1 MNATD
6 YAVLEAIHASWAAN
20 DLGATVRCFAENIEF
35 AVNAPDGSASFVG
48 TGCGRESLCH
58 RLSDFLDKYEVLA
71 FAPLQVT
78 KRDDGLACR
87 VQYHYR
93 HRQTGMEI
101 DGSMR
106 LLWSIAGDKATSLKV
121 IHDAERM
128 GVFFEMADRCSRG
141 ELYI

>member
-6 YAVLEAIHASWAAN
+6 YAVLEAIHVSWAGN
-20 DLGATVRCFAENIEF
+20 DLRATVRCFAEDIEF

-48 TGCGRESLCH
+48 TGRGRDTLRN

-71 FAPLQVT
+71 FTPLQIT

-121 IHDAERM
+121 IHDAVRM

-141 ELYI
+141 DLYM

>member
-6 YAVLEAIHASWAAN
+6 YAVLEAIHVSWAAN
-20 DLGATVRCFAENIEF
+20 DLRATVRCFAEDIEF

-48 TGCGRESLCH
+48 TGRGRDALSH

-71 FAPLQVT
+71 FAPRQVT

-87 VQYHYR
+87 VHYHYR
-93 HRQTGMEI
+93 HRETGMEI

-106 LLWSIAGDKATSLKV
+106 LLWCIAGDKATSLRV
-121 IHDAERM
+121 IHDAQRM

-141 ELYI
+141 ELYM

>member
-6 YAVLEAIHASWAAN
+6 QAVLEAIHASWAAN
-20 DLGATVRCFAENIEF
+20 DLRATVRCFAENIEF
-35 AVNAPDGSASFVG
+35 AVNAPNGAASFVG
-48 TGCGRESLCH
+48 TGRGRESLSK

-71 FAPLQVT
+71 FAPQQVS
-78 KRDDGLACR
+78 KMDDGLACR
-87 VQYHYR
+87 VHYHYR

-106 LLWSIAGDKATSLKV
+106 LLWCISGDKATSLKV
-121 IHDAERM
+121 IHDASRM

-141 ELYI
+141 ELYM